1 MFILCLMNIYPSGI
15 SLYLKVKLTTAS
27 VGETFIRDLPNSNLI
42 FRVAKVAEVTKSSE
56 VIVEK
61 CTTHLTFMKNLLKTN
76 QVESWQPTPL
86 KSN

>member
-1 MFILCLMNIYPSGI
+1 M
-15 SLYLKVKLTTAS
+15 
-27 VGETFIRDLPNSNLI
+27 GETFIRDLPNSNLI

-76 QVESWQPTPL
+76 QVESWQP
-86 KSN
+86 